1 MEAIESW
8 WQGLDGMLKVFWG
21 LAIPFTLFFVL
32 QLIFSF
38 SGADSPDDLPDSE
51 IEADHGIPFQFL
63 TLKNMVGFFTIF
75 SWAGI
80 ASVNAGLSN
89 TLSIVIASISGLL
102 MMALMAGLF
111 YLIGKASADGTM
123 KIADAIGKT
132 GEVYL
137 LIGPHRKGVGKVQVN
152 VSGALRT
159 LEAITDDEDPIITGS
174 LVRVVNVAE
183 NLLVV
188 TRK

>member
-1 MEAIESW
+1 MEAVESW
-8 WQGLDGMLKVFWG
+8 WQSLEGILKVFWG

-51 IEADHGIPFQFL
+51 IESDHGIPFQFL

-89 TLSIVIASISGLL
+89 TVSLVIASISGLMMML
-102 MMALMAGLF
+102 MMAGLF
-111 YLIGKASADGTM
+111 YVIGRAAADGTI

-137 LIGPHRKGVGKVQVN
+137 MIGPYRKTIGKVQVN
-152 VSGALRT
+152 VTGSLRT
-159 LEAITDDEDPIITGS
+159 LDAVTDDENLIITGT
-174 LVRVVNVAE
+174 LVKVVGVTE
-183 NLLVV
+183 NLLIV
-188 TRK
+188 TAI